1 MTTVRINNATWAAAR
16 DYSAPAAREEIV
28 KASREQVRNE
38 ERTVVRRLMRRSQTK
53 KSG

>member
-1 MTTVRINNATWAAAR
+1 MTTVRINNGTWAVER
-16 DYSAPAAREEIV
+16 DYSAPSAREEIV

-38 ERTVVRRLMRRSQTK
+38 EQTVVRRLMRRSQSK